1 MRARTRV
8 PYYYIIRVRGRGP
21 KTAIKHKNP
30 LFAKNEPKKVKNSS
44 ADNQ

>member
-8 PYYYIIRVRGRGP
+8 PYYYIIRVRVRGP